1 MAGARFG
8 RLRHI
13 AVNEKISGPV
23 ALAPCASV
31 TADRQC
37 RDCYEPDF
45 CAIRRVL
52 MVEAQRTTEV
62 LNRHRLSEFH
72 SVLPKASV

>member
-1 MAGARFG
+1 M
-8 RLRHI
+8 
-13 AVNEKISGPV
+13 
-23 ALAPCASV
+23 APCASV